1 MEAVVEK
8 AKAGQKHL
16 SASEWRVLIEGWRSS
31 GKTRDEWCREQGIYP
46 SELDKWCASA
56 TRALIDPQ
64 DARAT
69 PQATRHDRT
78 RINELER
85 ELLCKDCA
93 SAETAALLVLS
104 KKVTEIFN
112 RGGDA

>member
-1 MEAVVEK
+1 MVTTAALPEALRN
-8 AKAGQKHL
+8 A
-16 SASEWRVLIEGWRSS
+16 
-31 GKTRDEWCREQGIYP
+31 WCREQGIYP

-56 TRALIDPQ
+56 TAALIDPQ

-69 PQATRHDRT
+69 PQATRHDRK

-85 ELLCKDCA
+85 EPLRKDRA
-93 SAETAALLVLS
+93 LAETAALLVLS
-104 KKVTEIFN
+104 KKVTAIFN